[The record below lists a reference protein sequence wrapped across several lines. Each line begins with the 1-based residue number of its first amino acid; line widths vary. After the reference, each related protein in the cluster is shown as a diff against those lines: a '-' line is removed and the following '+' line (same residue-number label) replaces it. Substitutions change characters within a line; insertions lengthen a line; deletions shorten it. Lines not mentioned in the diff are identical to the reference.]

1 MFSLEGLWTHSQLQ
15 QFTYDASF
23 GSWGAVCSNNSL
35 KTKGEHKIK
44 HKHNE
49 RPKRRWE
56 NIGSAYCDMWKW
68 KNRKGTHS
76 GSWRSLRSFWSQQTT
91 GPLETTG
98 DMCLRYRRFEQN
110 TRSIYSLDAT
120 LGIKKTLLRII
131 LWHLLNNSL
140 KSASYSWIFR
150 YITTHSVIQVSS
162 QVDAAPP
169 SGQNTLQQYKS
180 PPLWRNDS
188 IPSWMIL

>member
-1 MFSLEGLWTHSQLQ
+1 MAAVIGGFFWVCVFSLEGLWTHSQLRE
-15 QFTYDASF
+15 FTYNASF

-35 KTKGEHKIK
+35 KTKGEHTIK
-44 HKHNE
+44 HKYKK
-49 RPKRRWE
+49 RPARRWE
-56 NIGSAYCDMWKW
+56 KFGSAYCGMWKR
-68 KNRKGTHS
+68 KNRKGTHR

-98 DMCLRYRRFEQN
+98 EMCLRYC
-110 TRSIYSLDAT
+110 LDTT
-120 LGIKKTLLRII
+120 LGIRKTLLGIF

-140 KSASYSWIFR
+140 KSDSFSCIFRCITSYS
-150 YITTHSVIQVSS
+150 VIVSS

-169 SGQNTLQQYKS
+169 SGQNALQQYKS
-180 PPLWRNDS
+180 PS